1 MKVHLCLDSVDD
13 GESESIRA
21 LRKLEGCEEVLER
34 VVQRLFQGRYENQ
47 QAEVSISIVSTTEMQ
62 EINREYRG
70 IDQPTD
76 VLSFPMWEEGEEFC
90 PPSGWEMLPLGDIL
104 ICEEVVR
111 ENARQNNVS
120 YIEELY
126 LIVAH
131 GFLHLLGIDHD
142 TVEKQEMM
150 WSLQSM
156 IRDEW
161 LLALNKIQS
170 DSPIE
175 GGLI

>member
-1 MKVHLCLDSVDD
+1 MSFLSPCGK
-13 GESESIRA
+13 
-21 LRKLEGCEEVLER
+21 
-34 VVQRLFQGRYENQ
+34 
-47 QAEVSISIVSTTEMQ
+47 
-62 EINREYRG
+62 REK
-70 IDQPTD
+70 
-76 VLSFPMWEEGEEFC
+76 SFA

-150 WSLQSM
+150 WSLQSI